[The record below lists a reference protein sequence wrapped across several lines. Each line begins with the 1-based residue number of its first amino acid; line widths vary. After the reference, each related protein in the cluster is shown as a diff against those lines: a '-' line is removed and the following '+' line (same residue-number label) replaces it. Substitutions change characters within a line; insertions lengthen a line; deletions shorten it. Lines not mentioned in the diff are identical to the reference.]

1 MLQTIF
7 KQSVSDAVSNPSSH
21 NAFTQETDERS
32 IQKRSTQSWTAVFI
46 DGASLYHAAQK
57 LDIEIDYAKLLYELT
72 KNNRFLRAFF
82 YTCVDRTNE
91 KQQGFVLWMRRNGYR
106 VITRDLAQFDA
117 SKKVNLDVE
126 IAVDMMQLVDYCEK
140 MILVTGDGSL
150 SYAANCV
157 AYKGIQVEVVSLKSM
172 LSESLLNVCDRFT
185 DLETLKH
192 LIQK

>member
-1 MLQTIF
+1 MLHTVP
-7 KQSVSDAVSNPSSH
+7 QSSA
-21 NAFTQETDERS
+21 TDEVS
-32 IQKRSTQSWTAVFI
+32 SPSLHMGLSESSVQKRLTRNWATIFI
-46 DGASLYHAAQK
+46 DGASLYYAAQK
-57 LDIEIDYAKLLYELT
+57 LDIEIDYTKLLHELT

-91 KQQGFVLWMRRNGYR
+91 KQQGFLLWMRRNGYR
-106 VITRDLAQFDA
+106 VITRDLSQFDA

-126 IAVDMMQLVDYCEK
+126 IAVDMMQLVGYCDT

-150 SYAANCV
+150 SYAADCV
-157 AYKGIQVEVVSLKSM
+157 SHKGIQIEVVSLRSM
-172 LSESLLNVCDRFT
+172 LSENLLHVCDRFT